1 MQIKSV
7 DTLLNNILTLHCPTV
22 ARLYTN
28 KKPATYI
35 IYYFN
40 DVSEKNYADDDAQGT
55 SFYYHIDIYSK
66 KDYLSLVEDIIKDL
80 KKNGFEGIKITGES
94 YESETGYYHIS
105 LEINYFK
112 YESEEE

>member
-28 KKPATYI
+28 KKTTTYI

-66 KDYLSLVEDIIKDL
+66 KDYISLVENITKDL

>member
-28 KKPATYI
+28 KKPTTYI

-40 DVSEKNYADDDAQGT
+40 DVLEKNYADDDAQGT

-66 KDYLSLVEDIIKDL
+66 KTIFHLLRIL
-80 KKNGFEGIKITGES
+80 
-94 YESETGYYHIS
+94 
-105 LEINYFK
+105 
-112 YESEEE
+112 